1 MSFLQR
7 LKGKQEGKRTSP
19 GDQRLKGVT
28 QLEVDLYQTD
38 KEIIVFAPIPG
49 ARPDLIDISIV
60 GDEDIVIIS
69 GSTKRPEDLAFNKEN
84 KELGTFFTEEVVWG
98 DFYRK
103 IILPERV
110 EIRNAEAKM
119 KLGVLVLHLPLITEE
134 ISKDKAVKLDVVDI
148 DEFKKSLESE
158 DKPKKK
164 AVKKRRIV
172 N

>member
-7 LKGKQEGKRTSP
+7 LKGKQEGKKPGP
-19 GDQRLKGVT
+19 GDQRLKGVI
-28 QLEVDLYQTD
+28 QLEVDLYQTE

-60 GDEDIVIIS
+60 GDEDVVIIS
-69 GSTKRPEDLAFNKEN
+69 GTTKRPEDLAFNKEN
-84 KELGTFFTEEVVWG
+84 KELGTFFTEEITWG

-110 EIRNAEAKM
+110 EIRHAEAKM
-119 KLGVLVLHLPLITEE
+119 KLGVLVLHLPLITQE
-134 ISKDKAVKLDVVDI
+134 IVEDKAVKLDVIDI
-148 DEFKKSLESE
+148 DDFKKSVNKE
-158 DKPKKK
+158 DLPKKRETH
-164 AVKKRRIV
+164 KKVV